1 MAVQVW
7 VKTNGA
13 TGVVKSGVKNTVKKS
28 VK

>member
-13 TGVVKSGVKNTVKKS
+13 KAVVKSGVKNTVKKS